1 MIQIAPVAQR
11 VAASVTQSTHTI
23 AALIGFQS
31 QLEACVVLNSEN
43 IVGLPSSLEEIYK
56 LWNEAHRQSKKPPKH
71 RGNCGLPTTRS
82 LPPQLQQYE
91 QDVKSRP
98 TFKRHYPDQALYRV
112 TLVPVCHLITPQWY
126 ADLDY
131 IAAIRR
137 NIPQPGD
144 LEEALELVF
153 KEEDAIAAPSI
164 ATQGNI
170 SIATFQRPARNL
182 LVGLPEIDS
191 TNSHKTKVVWPVET
205 RANYLQVCEIEGQF
219 VIVNGIHR
227 SAAFLAA
234 GWDYIPC
241 LLRKAKGLYEVFQ
254 LGTLG
259 VLHEPQKLQYPPYI
273 CSLFDSAVAPRF
285 QQVDVDQQL
294 QIVSQ
299 WATTNIVRGLQTAA
313 EPSPTQAQP

>member
-1 MIQIAPVAQR
+1 MIQITTVAQSA
-11 VAASVTQSTHTI
+11 VTSTTQSTHTI

-31 QLEACVVLNSEN
+31 QLEACIVLNSEN

-71 RGNCGLPTTRS
+71 RGNCGLPTMRS
-82 LPPQLQQYE
+82 LPPQLQHYE

-98 TFKRHYPDQALYRV
+98 TFKHHYPNQALYRMA
-112 TLVPVCHLITPQWY
+112 LVPVCHLITPQWY

-131 IAAIRR
+131 IAAIQR
-137 NIPQPGD
+137 NIPHPGN
-144 LEEALELVF
+144 LEEALELAF
-153 KEEDAIAAPSI
+153 KEEDDIATPSVV
-164 ATQGNI
+164 TQGNI
-170 SIATFQRPARNL
+170 SVATFQRPARNL
-182 LVGLPEIDS
+182 LVGSPEIDS
-191 TNSHKTKVVWPVET
+191 TTPHETKVVWPVET
-205 RANYLQVCEIEGQF
+205 RANYLQVCEIDGQF
-219 VIVNGIHR
+219 VIVNGVHR

-241 LLRKAKGLYEVFQ
+241 LLCKAKGLYELFQ
-254 LGTLG
+254 LGTRG

-299 WATTNIVRGLQTAA
+299 WSTTPIVRGLQTAA
-313 EPSPTQAQP
+313 IPSSAQA

>member
-1 MIQIAPVAQR
+1 MIQIVPVAQPA
-11 VAASVTQSTHTI
+11 VASATQSAHTI

-31 QLEACVVLNSEN
+31 QLEACIALHSNN
-43 IVGLPSSLEEIYK
+43 IVDLPSSLEELYK

-71 RGNCGLPTTRS
+71 RGNCGLPITRS
-82 LPPQLQQYE
+82 LPPQLQHYE

-131 IAAIRR
+131 IAAIQR

-144 LEEALELVF
+144 LEEALELAF
-153 KEEDAIAAPSI
+153 KEEDGIAAPSI
-164 ATQGNI
+164 VTQGNI
-170 SIATFQRPARNL
+170 SIATFQRPASNL
-182 LVGLPEIDS
+182 IVGSPEIDS
-191 TNSHKTKVVWPVET
+191 TNPHKTKVTWPVET
-205 RANYLQVCEIEGQF
+205 KANYLQVCEIDSQF
-219 VIVNGIHR
+219 VIVNGVHR

-234 GWDYIPC
+234 GWNYIPC

-273 CSLFDSAVAPRF
+273 CSLFDPAVALRF
-285 QQVDVDQQL
+285 QQADVDQQL
-294 QIVSQ
+294 QIISQ
-299 WATTNIVRGLQTAA
+299 WTATNIVRVSQGSAA
-313 EPSPTQAQP
+313 PLPAQAQV